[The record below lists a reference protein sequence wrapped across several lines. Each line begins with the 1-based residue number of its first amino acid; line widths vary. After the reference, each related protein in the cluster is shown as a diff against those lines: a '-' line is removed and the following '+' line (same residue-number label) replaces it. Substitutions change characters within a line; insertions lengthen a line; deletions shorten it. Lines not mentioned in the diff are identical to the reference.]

1 MKAINFPYSLTVF
14 GETGSTSNQAK
25 IWVDR
30 VLTLLSTQLG
40 QRPMT
45 PEYGADIA
53 RALFENEDDF
63 RVAFRI
69 AIAKAMAVWL
79 PELSIESITIGD
91 PNQDGFV
98 NIEITVELPNSRVA
112 AVTIS
117 SAAFGANGVI
127 TRTGA

>member
-1 MKAINFPYSLTVF
+1 MKSINFPYSLTVF
-14 GETGSTSNQAK
+14 GETESTSNQAK

-40 QRPMT
+40 QRPMA
-45 PEYGADIA
+45 PDYGADVA

-63 RVAFRI
+63 RVAFRV
-69 AIAKAMAVWL
+69 AIAKAMSVWL
-79 PELSIESITIGD
+79 PELNIESITIGD

-98 NIEITVELPNSRVA
+98 NIEIMVELPNSRVA

-117 SAAFGANGVI
+117 SAAFGANGAI